1 MPNTRKILFMF
12 SALKID
18 YSNNFWQKCL
28 CDSEDIN
35 SDCWSGSCADCSNG
49 NNKWMVD
56 NEENWRSIKKSTDP
70 KSLHLQLTSGFPHFQ
85 KYVKVYRNAYRNHA
99 STSKWNLTLLR
110 RQKKIKLNFVLSIVE
125 ENQELLTG
133 KLRLLMANSM
143 SPRFG
148 VKYTRNIRSFYI

>member
-1 MPNTRKILFMF
+1 MF

-35 SDCWSGSCADCSNG
+35 SDCWSGSCAECYNG

-56 NEENWRSIKKSTDP
+56 NEENQRSIKKSTDP

-85 KYVKVYRNAYRNHA
+85 KYVKVKCIQESRFYL
-99 STSKWNLTLLR
+99 K
-110 RQKKIKLNFVLSIVE
+110 VE
-125 ENQELLTG
+125 SDIAAMTKENKVELCT
-133 KLRLLMANSM
+133 
-143 SPRFG
+143 FDC
-148 VKYTRNIRSFYI
+148 